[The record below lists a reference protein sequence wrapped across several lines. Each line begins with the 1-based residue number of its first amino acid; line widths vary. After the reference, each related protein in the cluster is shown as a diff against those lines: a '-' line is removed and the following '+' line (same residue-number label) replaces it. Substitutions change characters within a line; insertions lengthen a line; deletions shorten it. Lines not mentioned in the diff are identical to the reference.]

1 VGFKLVYRVIMRH
14 KTKKPLS
21 FERSLPLISI
31 DQAVEGR
38 MEISALFSIDP
49 SSVAIEVST
58 SLDGVT
64 DIEVCSGSTFNEM
77 FCKLA
82 STNYGI
88 ADVLGFLKQQPE
100 WEEIEERIKSE
111 ETASAEQQKNE
122 EADRKEREKLR
133 LEWLSQILAIDP
145 SSRYQFGWR
154 RIFTSE
160 RAIRV
165 FVLVDNREHP
175 IAEMFGAKPYD
186 VTFDSVKNEFEG
198 KINLPDASLNGNPSK
213 WTQTFPHTFRV
224 GVEPVEITFLQK
236 EQ

>member
-1 VGFKLVYRVIMRH
+1 MRH
-14 KTKKPLS
+14 KRKKSLS

-31 DQAVEGR
+31 DQPVEGR
-38 MEISALFSIDP
+38 MEISGLFSIDP

-58 SLDGVT
+58 SLGGVT

-111 ETASAEQQKNE
+111 ETTSAEQQMNE
-122 EADRKEREKLR
+122 EADRKEGGKLR

-165 FVLVDNREHP
+165 FVLADNQEHP

-186 VTFDSVKNEFEG
+186 VAFDSVKNEFEG
-198 KINLPDASLNGNPSK
+198 KINLPNASLNGNPSK

>member
-1 VGFKLVYRVIMRH
+1 
-14 KTKKPLS
+14 
-21 FERSLPLISI
+21 
-31 DQAVEGR
+31 

-133 LEWLSQILAIDP
+133 LEGP
-145 SSRYQFGWR
+145 VRF
-154 RIFTSE
+154 F
-160 RAIRV
+160 V
-165 FVLVDNREHP
+165 FEVGFLLLFW
-175 IAEMFGAKPYD
+175 FGALKARKRPQVPPKPRGY
-186 VTFDSVKNEFEG
+186 G
-198 KINLPDASLNGNPSK
+198 GA
-213 WTQTFPHTFRV
+213 
-224 GVEPVEITFLQK
+224 
-236 EQ
+236 